1 MTARLILIK
10 RGRILSIGFA
20 FDMAQARED
29 PPLRALKMRCSR
41 MRIMIAASMTVSV
54 LATGNSHAAA
64 QGDPPCDR
72 TCLTGLLDRYVE
84 ALVAHEPSRL
94 PLASS
99 IKFTENGQRLE
110 LGDGLWHTVTGK
122 GVYRLDMADVETGQA
137 ILMGT
142 IREADTATIFVLRLG
157 VTGQRIADIE
167 TLVIRNKEAAENL
180 DKNATPRRAWY
191 SAVPEAER
199 HSRAD
204 LVRVANM
211 YFSGIELNDGKG
223 VYPLH
228 ESCARLENGSVT
240 AGDPALVPGAPPTA
254 PNRTRTSCLQQF
266 QSGVFFY
273 VTRIRDRRFVA
284 IDRER
289 GIVFAFGF
297 FDNGSGDARHGTL
310 RDGRKVSS
318 GPSIPWT
325 WQIAEFF
332 KIEKGLIGPVESV
345 LHQVPYG
352 MDSGWSTW
360 EDAMSNRP
368 RWQ

>member
-1 MTARLILIK
+1 
-10 RGRILSIGFA
+10 
-20 FDMAQARED
+20 
-29 PPLRALKMRCSR
+29 
-41 MRIMIAASMTVSV
+41 MRIPVTACVAVMSFVCSI
-54 LATGNSHAAA
+54 LPAAA
-64 QGDPPCDR
+64 QGRASCDR
-72 TCLTGLLDRYVE
+72 MCLTGLLDRYVD
-84 ALVAHEPSRL
+84 ALVAREPSRL
-94 PLASS
+94 PLASTV
-99 IKFTENGQRLE
+99 KFTENGQRLA

-122 GVYRLDMADVETGQA
+122 GGYRLDMTDVDAGQA
-137 ILMGT
+137 VLMGT
-142 IREADTATIFVLRLG
+142 VREADTPTILVLRLG
-157 VTGQRIADIE
+157 VVQQKIAEIE
-167 TLVIRNKEAAENL
+167 TLVIRNKDAAESL
-180 DKNATPRRAWY
+180 DRIAVPRRAWDT
-191 SAVPEAER
+191 AVPESER

-204 LVRVANM
+204 LARIANM

-228 ESCARLENGSVT
+228 ESCARLENGAVT
-240 AGDPALVPGAPPTA
+240 AGDPAAIPGAPPTP

-289 GIVFAFGF
+289 GIAFAFAF
-297 FDNGSGDARHGTL
+297 FDNGSGDARNGTL
-310 RDGRKVSS
+310 ADGRKVSS

-360 EDAMSNRP
+360 EDTMSSRP
-368 RWQ
+368 RTTPGK

>member
-1 MTARLILIK
+1 MLWSFK
-10 RGRILSIGFA
+10 
-20 FDMAQARED
+20 DEVCH
-29 PPLRALKMRCSR
+29 MRVT
-41 MRIMIAASMTVSV
+41 IAAWIAVSL
-54 LATGNSHAAA
+54 LAIGNGHAAA
-64 QGDPPCDR
+64 QGSPSCDR

-84 ALVAHEPSRL
+84 ALVARQPSRL

-99 IKFTENGQRLE
+99 VTFTENGQRLE

-122 GVYRLDMADVETGQA
+122 GGYQLDMADVETGQA

-157 VTGQRIADIE
+157 VTGQRIAEIE
-167 TLVIRNKEAAENL
+167 TLVIRNKDAAESL
-180 DKNATPRRAWY
+180 DKIATPRRAWY
-191 SAVPEAER
+191 TAVPEAER

-204 LVRVANM
+204 LVRIANM

-289 GIVFAFGF
+289 GIAFAFAF
-297 FDNGSGDARHGTL
+297 FDNASGDARHGTL
-310 RDGRKVSS
+310 RNGRTVSS

-352 MDSGWSTW
+352 MGSGWSSW
-360 EDAMSNRP
+360 EDTMSSQP
-368 RWQ
+368 HWEAVASK

>member
-1 MTARLILIK
+1 M
-10 RGRILSIGFA
+10 RILTAFA
-20 FDMAQARED
+20 AVT
-29 PPLRALKMRCSR
+29 ALVFA
-41 MRIMIAASMTVSV
+41 IAP
-54 LATGNSHAAA
+54 AAA
-64 QGDPPCDR
+64 QGRAACDR
-72 TCLTGLLDRYVE
+72 TCLTGLLDRYVD
-84 ALVAHEPSRL
+84 ALVAREPSRL
-94 PLASS
+94 PVAATV
-99 IKFTENGQRLE
+99 KFTENGQRLD

-122 GVYRLDMADVETGQA
+122 GGYRLDMADVEAGQA

-142 IREADTATIFVLRLG
+142 VREADTPTIFVLRLG
-157 VTGQRIADIE
+157 VVDRRIAEIE
-167 TLVIRNKEAAENL
+167 TLVIRNKDAAESL
-180 DKNATPRRAWY
+180 DTIAMPRRAWY
-191 SAVPEAER
+191 TAVPETER
-199 HSRAD
+199 HSRD
-204 LVRVANM
+204 ELVRIANM

-240 AGDPALVPGAPPTA
+240 AGDPALIPGAPPTP
-254 PNRTRTSCLQQF
+254 PNRVRTSCLQQF

-332 KIEKGLIGPVESV
+332 KIENGLIGPVESV
-345 LHQVPYG
+345 LQQVPYG
-352 MDSGWSTW
+352 MGSGWSTW
-360 EDAMSNRP
+360 EDAMSSRP
-368 RWQ
+368 RW

>member
-1 MTARLILIK
+1 M
-10 RGRILSIGFA
+10 RIL
-20 FDMAQARED
+20 
-29 PPLRALKMRCSR
+29 
-41 MRIMIAASMTVSV
+41 IAASIAASSLMIVP
-54 LATGNSHAAA
+54 GAA
-64 QGDPPCDR
+64 QGRMPCDR
-72 TCLTGLLDRYVE
+72 ACLTGLLDRYLD
-84 ALVAHEPSRL
+84 ALVAQDPSRL
-94 PLASS
+94 PLARTV
-99 IKFTENGQRLE
+99 KFTENGQRLD
-110 LGDGLWHTVTGK
+110 LGDGLWNTSTGK
-122 GVYRLDMADVETGQA
+122 GSYRLDMADVDAGQA
-137 ILMGT
+137 VLMGT
-142 IREADTATIFVLRLG
+142 IREADAPTILVLRLG
-157 VTGQRIADIE
+157 VVEQRIAEIE
-167 TLVIRNKEAAENL
+167 TLVIRNKDAAENL
-180 DKNATPRRAWY
+180 DKIATPRRMWY
-191 SAVPEAER
+191 TAIPESER

-204 LVRVANM
+204 LVRIANL

-223 VYPLH
+223 VYPLQ

-240 AGDPALVPGAPPTA
+240 AGDPALVPGAPPP
-254 PNRTRTSCLQQF
+254 PNRVRTSCLQQF

-289 GIVFAFGF
+289 GIAFAFAF
-297 FDNGSGDARHGTL
+297 FDNASGDARNGTL

-360 EDAMSNRP
+360 EDAMSSRP